1 MTSSPTTQ
9 PPSPGTINYE
19 CEEDIR
25 VDGYDPLISPLL
37 LRSEIPT
44 SQTSKKIVGKARKA
58 CADVISGK
66 DHRLIVVVGP
76 CSIHDTDQALQYARL
91 LLPEIKNFPDLVII
105 MRSYFE
111 KPRTTVGWKGLI
123 NDPDLDGSCKINKGM
138 RKARELLNTLTDMGI
153 PVGVELLDT
162 IRTDSHKKLLDSLC
176 SSNSPQFLSDLISWG
191 AIGAR
196 TTESQLHRELA
207 SGTSHPIGFKNGTQ
221 GDLQVAIDAIRA
233 AVCPHAFLGVNDQG
247 LASIVKTIGNPDVHV
262 ILRGGKVP
270 NYEAQFVKEARDQ
283 LLKAR
288 PAFHPAIMIDCS
300 HGNSQKDHRN
310 QSKVVNKICEQLID
324 GDQSIVG
331 VMIESHINEGRQDV
345 PIEGPS
351 ALKPGVSITDAC
363 VNFKTTIEMLNQL
376 QVAVVKRK
384 EVRSTHTNGYH

>member
-1 MTSSPTTQ
+1 MSSSPSNQ

-19 CEEDIR
+19 CEDDLRI
-25 VDGYDPLISPLL
+25 DGYDPLISPLL

-44 SQTSKKIVGKARKA
+44 SQTSKKIVGQARKS
-58 CADVISGK
+58 CADIISGK

-76 CSIHDTDQALQYARL
+76 CSIHDTEQAIEYAKL
-91 LLPEIKNFPDLVII
+91 LLSEIKNFPDLVII

-138 RKARELLNTLTDMGI
+138 RKARELLNNLTDMGI

-162 IRTDSHKKLLDSLC
+162 I
-176 SSNSPQFLSDLISWG
+176 SPQFLSDLISWG

-221 GDLQVAIDAIRA
+221 GDLKVAIDAIRA

-270 NYEAQFVKEARDQ
+270 NYEQEFVKEARDQ
-283 LLKAR
+283 LLKSR
-288 PAFHPAIMIDCS
+288 PGLHPAIMIDCS

-310 QSKVVNKICEQLID
+310 QTKVVKKICEQLD
-324 GDQSIVG
+324 EGDLSIVG

-351 ALKPGVSITDAC
+351 ALKPGISITDAC
-363 VNFKTTIEMLNQL
+363 VDFKTTIEMLKELQISGGQKKRNQIFKNEWL
-376 QVAVVKRK
+376 SLKL
-384 EVRSTHTNGYH
+384 